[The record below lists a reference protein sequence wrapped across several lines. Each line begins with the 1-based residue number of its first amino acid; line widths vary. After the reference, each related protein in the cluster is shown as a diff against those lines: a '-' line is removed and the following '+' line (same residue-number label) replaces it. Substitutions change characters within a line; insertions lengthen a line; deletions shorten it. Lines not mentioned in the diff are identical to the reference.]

1 MARRMVG
8 KKKRRG
14 NRREASDGFWLS
26 TPQGLLAL
34 GVGGALV
41 LIFGFEIREAYPF
54 FGEIVVFVGETCLGA
69 LLSVILERHTMKDY
83 YRKVRDDLMLNAP
96 SFVERYTEKEVDG
109 LIEVAFRRKLRLHLG
124 GKENPEVFRRLV
136 DGEHFLI
143 RPYIDQTVLEL
154 GKNRF
159 YCESH
164 RRQINIEPISNTEY
178 RIEIT
183 VEVELKNLTDEEIRD
198 EQHYRFCY
206 ISQDQIDSFKLCALN
221 LEY

>member
-1 MARRMVG
+1 MAKRMAG

-26 TPQGLLAL
+26 TPEGLLIL
-34 GVGGALV
+34 GVTGILEI
-41 LIFGFEIREAYPF
+41 IFGMAIQEACPF
-54 FGEIVVFVGETCLGA
+54 LVEIVVFVGETSLGAA
-69 LLSVILERHTMKDY
+69 LLSVILERHTMNDFY
-83 YRKVRDDLMLNAP
+83 CKVRDDLMLNDT

-143 RPYIDQTVLEL
+143 RPYIEQTVLEL
-154 GKNRF
+154 GKHRF

-164 RRQINIEPISNTEY
+164 RRQINVEPISNTEY

-183 VEVELKNLTDEEIRD
+183 VEVELKNLTDEEIRGLSH
-198 EQHYRFCY
+198 QRILKKY
-206 ISQDQIDSFKLCALN
+206 
-221 LEY
+221 